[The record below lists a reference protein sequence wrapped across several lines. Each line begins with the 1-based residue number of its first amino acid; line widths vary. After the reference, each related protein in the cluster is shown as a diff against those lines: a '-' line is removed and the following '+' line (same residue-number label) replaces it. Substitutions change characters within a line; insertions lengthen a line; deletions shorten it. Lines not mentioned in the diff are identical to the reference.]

1 MKRRTSILISILAIL
16 LCLAAV
22 PAFAEYTD
30 VNATSKNG
38 ITYELSDDNT
48 YYIVKGWEEQFPS
61 LTVESE
67 INGLPV
73 KEIKETAFMNNR
85 NLLTVRIPNSVTV
98 IGEDAFKNCE
108 NLTTV
113 HMSDSVTFLPAN
125 CFENCSLLKN
135 ITLPSKLETIDD
147 RCFMDCV
154 SLGKLKIP
162 ASVKTIGYDVFL
174 HCESIL
180 LDVSEND
187 YASDYAEI
195 NNVNTDFKSTT
206 LYFILILFGGVAI
219 GLILFVIIYK
229 LMKAHIKKHPKHNP
243 AIYIGRFF
251 GLIGRGIAFISDL
264 IKRFVLLII
273 KLIFTIIEF
282 LQKKLKEHKEQKK
295 KSDNTDSDKE

>member
-1 MKRRTSILISILAIL
+1 MKKRTFILICVLAIL

-22 PAFAEYTD
+22 QSFAEYSD
-30 VNATSKNG
+30 VNAISNNG
-38 ITYELSDDNT
+38 VTYELSEDNS

-61 LTVESE
+61 LTVESD

-85 NLLTVRIPNSVTV
+85 YLLSIRIPNSVTV
-98 IGEDAFKNCE
+98 IGENAFKNCE

-113 HMSDSVTFLPAN
+113 HMSDSVTVIPAN

-135 ITLPSKLETIDD
+135 ITLPSKLETLDD

-162 ASVKTIGYDVFL
+162 ASVKTIGHDVFL

-180 LDVSEND
+180 LDVSENG
-187 YASDYAEI
+187 YAADYAER

-206 LYFILILFGGVAI
+206 LYFLLILIGSIAVGLVLF
-219 GLILFVIIYK
+219 FIIYK
-229 LMKAHIKKHPKHNP
+229 LMKAHIKNHPKHNP

-251 GLIGRGIAFISDL
+251 GLIGRGIGFIAEL
-264 IKRFVLLII
+264 IKKLVLLIA
-273 KLIFTIIEF
+273 KLIFTEIEF
-282 LQKKLKEHKEQKK
+282 LFRKLKEHKERKK
-295 KSDNTDSDKE
+295 EKKAKKEDQE